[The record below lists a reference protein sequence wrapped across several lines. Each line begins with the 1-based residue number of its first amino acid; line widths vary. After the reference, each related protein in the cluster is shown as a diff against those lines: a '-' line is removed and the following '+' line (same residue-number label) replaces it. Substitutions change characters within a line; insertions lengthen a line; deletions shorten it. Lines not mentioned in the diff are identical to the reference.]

1 MATKAEKQQLIDT
14 LKFTPRTYRIE
25 MGAYGGEVYMGRV
38 DRKIY
43 DFFKKHKI
51 DMDEYASDWDDKFDF
66 VPDDMQPFPPGA
78 PYECD
83 DLCHASGA
91 TMDDS
96 NTIQVYDEN
105 DNMIWECVMDPG
117 ALEDAGVDVN
127 CWEEAYI
134 DQQPEGTVVFWGGQG
149 EKGLCYGGSFEL
161 KAPFDPAR
169 LKINYCDADGWLIC
183 NGAEYDGEDI
193 CNDDLSTTGK
203 WGENKW
209 IIVGTDEEVYEG
221 VSRDDIEDEEENQEI
236 DLNQGLPHET
246 GTDDP
251 VDFPESA
258 WDDDEKTAWIPAR
271 IKPVHVG
278 TYECQVDKIPTWP
291 WPNEAML
298 TWTGKHWQDSEGE
311 KVGRPFAWRGLKEKV
326 V

>member
-43 DFFKKHKI
+43 DFFKQHRI
-51 DMDEYASDWDDKFDF
+51 DMDEYASGWDDKFDF
-66 VPDDMQPFPPGA
+66 VPNDMQPFPPGS

-96 NTIQVYDEN
+96 NTIQIYDEN
-105 DNMIWECVMDPG
+105 DEMIWECVMDPG

-127 CWEEAYI
+127 CWEESYI
-134 DQQPEGTVVFWGGQG
+134 NEQPEGTVVFWGAQG
-149 EKGLCYGGSFEL
+149 EKGLCYGGSFEVR
-161 KAPFDPAR
+161 APFDPKR

-209 IIVGTDEEVYEG
+209 IIVGGEEPYEG
-221 VSRDDIEDEEENQEI
+221 VSRDDINEDEEEQSASEWPEAEDQEQALRTELDEI
-236 DLNQGLPHET
+236 WAEEQK
-246 GTDDP
+246 TD
-251 VDFPESA
+251 
-258 WDDDEKTAWIPAR
+258 WIPSKV
-271 IKPVHVG
+271 KPVHVG

-291 WPNEAML
+291 WPNEMFL

-311 KVGRPFAWRGLKEKV
+311 KVGKPYAWRGLREKV
-326 V
+326 A